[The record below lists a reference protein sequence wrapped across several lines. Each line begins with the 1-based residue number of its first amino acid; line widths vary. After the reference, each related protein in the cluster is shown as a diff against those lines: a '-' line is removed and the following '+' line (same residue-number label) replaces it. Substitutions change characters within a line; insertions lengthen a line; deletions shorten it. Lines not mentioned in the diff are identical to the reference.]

1 MALYSRLFQFL
12 ERQRL
17 EDFLTEALVDLLEK
31 LGRFDREQMLAFIE
45 KVLLRTSISSKSGL
59 IERLRAAP
67 RLEWRTQVSIPGG
80 RPDIILYDAQGP
92 LLLVENKIGAGYTV
106 RQMVEIGEDD
116 DGKIENPQE
125 EKPWLEQLV
134 RYDLWL
140 SAQSAHSGLILLT
153 QWTSPPEGFI
163 EANGK
168 YKTPLRAVCRWR
180 EVHQWLDSYAK
191 TKGDTLEA
199 ALASDLASFLEE
211 QGMSAQITIEDLTAT
226 RLFLTRSF
234 QRIESLMETLGA
246 EVMAILDEVNS
257 QAKSASEYKMART
270 QKRGQFTSE
279 FQPLVLWDWCVREGR
294 HIAWGLRF
302 PGDYKAGWAGHPFAR
317 TEPKVDEIFVYVG
330 TDDFKEAPIDVSKAG
345 RFAEKGWKFFDEDQF
360 GMKALSMYQLLGG
373 QRDFT
378 EALLAWF
385 RETVREAIEIL
396 EAGSL

>member
-1 MALYSRLFQFL
+1 
-12 ERQRL
+12 
-17 EDFLTEALVDLLEK
+17 
-31 LGRFDREQMLAFIE
+31 
-45 KVLLRTSISSKSGL
+45 
-59 IERLRAAP
+59 
-67 RLEWRTQVSIPGG
+67 
-80 RPDIILYDAQGP
+80 
-92 LLLVENKIGAGYTV
+92 
-106 RQMVEIGEDD
+106 
-116 DGKIENPQE
+116 
-125 EKPWLEQLV
+125 
-134 RYDLWL
+134 
-140 SAQSAHSGLILLT
+140 
-153 QWTSPPEGFI
+153 
-163 EANGK
+163 
-168 YKTPLRAVCRWR
+168 
-180 EVHQWLDSYAK
+180 
-191 TKGDTLEA
+191 
-199 ALASDLASFLEE
+199 
-211 QGMSAQITIEDLTAT
+211 MSAQITIEDLTAT

-373 QRDFT
+373 ERATRTSRASSRKRCAKPSKSWRRAASRRRTSWANASTAIPPPTAPVVPTAPTRSTSTSTTRGSACSAAPLPTGRAAPTARPADT
-378 EALLAWF
+378 SMGAGRTGVSGA
-385 RETVREAIEIL
+385 VR
-396 EAGSL
+396 